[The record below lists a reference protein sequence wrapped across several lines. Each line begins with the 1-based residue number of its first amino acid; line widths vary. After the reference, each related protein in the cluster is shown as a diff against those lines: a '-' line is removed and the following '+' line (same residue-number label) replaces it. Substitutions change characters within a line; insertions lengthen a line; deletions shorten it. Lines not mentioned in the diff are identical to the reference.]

1 MQLNRVLRECQ
12 RFIERLEAL
21 EARNKRRVD
30 EIETQIIRLSTEAH
44 PLKHEAT
51 RCRTIAHKLRQII
64 E

>member
-30 EIETQIIRLSTEAH
+30 EIETQIIRLSIEAH
-44 PLKHEAT
+44 PLKREAT